1 MSQFVTEHMVKQFSS
16 NVWHLSQQKGSRLR
30 GLVRTESLNGEEGFF
45 DYYGPVKA
53 QQKIGRHSDTT
64 YQETEHGRRRVTMSD
79 YFWADLVDKEDKL
92 RLIHDP
98 ESQYAKAAM
107 MAMGR
112 TMDEII
118 VNAALGISYSGK
130 EGATPVSIPNA
141 QKVGAFDG
149 TSSSGLNVRTL
160 RAIKKK
166 FHKNEVDMEPLYLVC
181 TAEQMDD
188 LLGETEIT
196 SQDYN
201 TVRALVNGEVD
212 TFMGFKFIRIEAPIM
227 KETSAAITNFD
238 ASNGSIGTGSDT
250 IVSGARRCFAFAGSG
265 LLLALGADVKG
276 RIDELPAK
284 HYSKQVYAS
293 MSMGATRL
301 EESKIVEVLVKE

>member
-1 MSQFVTEHMVKQFSS
+1 MSNFVTEHMVKQFSS

-45 DYYGPVKA
+45 DYYGPVVA

-64 YQETEHGRRRVTMSD
+64 YQETEHGRRRVTMND
-79 YFWADLVDKEDKL
+79 FFWADLVDKEDKL

-112 TMDEII
+112 KMDDII
-118 VNAALGISYSGK
+118 IEAALGVGYSGK
-130 EGATPVSIPNA
+130 EGATPVSVPNS
-141 QKVGAFDG
+141 QKIGAFDG
-149 TSSSGLNVRTL
+149 SASSGLNIRTL

-166 FHKNEVDMEPLYLVC
+166 FHQNEVDMEPLYIVC
-181 TAEQMDD
+181 QAEQIDN

-196 SQDYN
+196 SSDYN
-201 TVRALVNGEVD
+201 TVKALVNGEVD
-212 TFMGFKFIRIEAPIM
+212 TFMGFKFIRLERLNTTA
-227 KETSAAITNFD
+227 AAITNFD
-238 ASNGSIGTGSDT
+238 AATGQIGSGADT
-250 IVSGARRCFAFAGSG
+250 IASGSRRCFAMAGSG

-276 RIDELPAK
+276 RIDELPQK

-301 EESKIVEVLVKE
+301 EESKVVEIICAE

>member
-30 GLVRTESLNGEEGFF
+30 GIVRTETLNGESGFY
-45 DYYGPVKA
+45 DHYGPVEA
-53 QQKIGRHSDTT
+53 QEKIGRHSDTT
-64 YQETEHGRRRVTMSD
+64 YQETPHGRRRVTMND

-112 TMDEII
+112 KMDDII
-118 VNAALGISYSGK
+118 IEAALGTSYAGK
-130 EGATPVSIPNA
+130 EGGTP
-141 QKVGAFDG
+141 KVLEDANKIGAFDG
-149 TSSSGLNVRTL
+149 SASSKLNVRTL

-166 FHKNEVDMEPLYLVC
+166 FNQNEVDMEQLYIIC
-181 TAEQMDD
+181 QAEQIDN
-188 LLGETEIT
+188 LLGETETT
-196 SQDYN
+196 SADYN
-201 TVRALVNGEVD
+201 TVRALVNGD
-212 TFMGFKFIRIEAPIM
+212 IDSFMGFKFIRLERLPV
-227 KETSAAITNFD
+227 TSAAITNFD
-238 ASNGSIGTGSDT
+238 ASNGSLGSGSDT
-250 IVSGARRCFAFAGSG
+250 IAINARRVIACAGSG
-265 LLLALGADVKG
+265 LMLALGSDVKG

-284 HYSKQVYAS
+284 HYAKQVYAS

-301 EESKIVEVLVKE
+301 EEVKVVEVLCKE

>member
-1 MSQFVTEHMVKQFSS
+1 MSNFVTEHMVKQFSS

-30 GLVRTESLNGEEGFF
+30 GIVRSETLNGEAGFY
-45 DYYGPVKA
+45 DHYGPVEA
-53 QQKIGRHSDTT
+53 QEKIGRHSDTT

-112 TMDEII
+112 KIDDII
-118 VNAALGISYSGK
+118 IEAALGTAYAGK
-130 EGATPVSIPNA
+130 EGGTPKLLADSN
-141 QKVGAFDG
+141 KVGAFDG
-149 TSSSGLNVRTL
+149 AVSSGLNVRTL

-166 FHKNEVDMEPLYLVC
+166 FNQNEVDMEPLYIIC
-181 TAEQMDD
+181 QAEQIDN

-201 TVRALVNGEVD
+201 TVRALVNGEID
-212 TFMGFKFIRIEAPIM
+212 TFMGFKFIRLERLP
-227 KETSAAITNFD
+227 ETTAAINF
-238 ASNGSIGTGSDT
+238 NGTTGQVDPGGAQV
-250 IVSGARRCFAFAGSG
+250 IAAGARRVIACAGSG
-265 LLLALGADVKG
+265 LLLALGSDVKG
-276 RIDELPAK
+276 RIDELPQK
-284 HYSKQVYAS
+284 HYAKQVYAS
-293 MSMGATRL
+293 MSMCATRL
-301 EESKIVEVLVKE
+301 EESKIVEVLCKE

>member
-30 GLVRTESLNGEEGFF
+30 GIVRTESLNGEAGFY
-45 DYYGPVKA
+45 DHYGPVEA
-53 QQKIGRHSDTT
+53 QEKIGRHSDTT
-64 YQETEHGRRRVTMSD
+64 YQETPHGRRRVTMSD

-112 TMDEII
+112 KMDDII
-118 VNAALGISYSGK
+118 ISAALGTSYAGK
-130 EGATPVSIPNA
+130 EGGTAVSIPNA
-141 QKVGAFDG
+141 QKIGAFDG
-149 TSSSGLNVRTL
+149 AASSGLNVRTL

-166 FHKNEVDMEPLYLVC
+166 FAQNEVDGQPLYIIC
-181 TAEQMDD
+181 QAEQIDN

-201 TVRALVNGEVD
+201 TVKALVNGEVD
-212 TFMGFKFIRIEAPIM
+212 SFMGFKFIRLERLPVTTAV
-227 KETSAAITNFD
+227 TAFD
-238 ASNGSIGTGSDT
+238 ASNGSLGGGDSIAA
-250 IVSGARRCFAFAGSG
+250 GARRLIACAGEG
-265 LLLALGADVKG
+265 LLLALGSDVKG
-276 RIDELPAK
+276 RIDELPQK

-301 EESKIVEVLVKE
+301 EESKVVEVLCKE

>member
-1 MSQFVTEHMVKQFSS
+1 MSSFIEEHKVKQFSS

-30 GLVRTESLNGEEGFF
+30 GLVRTETLNGEAGFF
-45 DYYGPVKA
+45 DYYGPVSAMEKT
-53 QQKIGRHSDTT
+53 GRHSDTT
-64 YQETEHGRRRVTMSD
+64 YQETPHGRRKVTMAD

-112 TMDEII
+112 KIDDII
-118 VNAALGISYSGK
+118 ISAALGTSFSGK
-130 EGATPVSIPNA
+130 EGSSPVLLADSNKI
-141 QKVGAFDG
+141 GAFDG
-149 TSSSGLNVRTL
+149 SASSGLNVRTL

-166 FHKNEVDMEPLYLVC
+166 FHQNEVDMEPLYIVC
-181 TAEQMDD
+181 QAEQIDN

-212 TFMGFKFIRIEAPIM
+212 TFMGFNFVRLERLPVTTGA
-227 KETSAAITNFD
+227 TTFD
-238 ASNGSIGTGSDT
+238 AATGAIGVGGDSIGA
-250 IVSGARRCFAFAGSG
+250 GARRCFAFAGSG
-265 LLLALGADVKG
+265 LLLALGSDVKG
-276 RIDELPAK
+276 RIDELPQK
-284 HYSKQVYAS
+284 HYSKQIYAS

-301 EESKIVEVLVKE
+301 EESKMVEILCNE